1 MQRFDFKGELIKLG
15 LDSLLV
21 DQWMLIRINQ
31 TNSKKSFDMFLNQ
44 LAEFAPEY
52 WNTILAYIVKK
63 KWIGFRAKWIMK
75 AEKKTV
81 QEQNEDIFSKIL
93 NSQI

>member
-15 LDSLLV
+15 LDTLLV

-31 TNSKKSFDMFLNQ
+31 TNSKKSFDMFFNQ

>member
-1 MQRFDFKGELIKLG
+1 MQRFDFKAELLKLG
-15 LDSLLV
+15 LDRLLV
-21 DQWMLIRINQ
+21 DQWMFIRIDQ
-31 TNSKKSFDMFLNQ
+31 TNSKRAFDMFIGE

-52 WNTILAYIVKK
+52 WNKILAYIVKR
-63 KWIGFRAKWIMK
+63 KWIGFKAKWIMK

-81 QEQNEDIFSKIL
+81 QEQNEDIFNKIL